1 MVSNTVVWEWRKQ
14 AHNINN
20 TVYLFEPI
28 LYVSKV
34 RWKLESRTKLM
45 VCEIVVLSVVLK
57 LGYVV
62 LVFINNNCTSMSSS
76 NN

>member
-1 MVSNTVVWEWRKQ
+1 MVSNTVIWEWRKQ

-20 TVYLFEPI
+20 TVYLCEPTLNI
-28 LYVSKV
+28 NKV

-57 LGYVV
+57 LGYIV
-62 LVFINNNCTSMSSS
+62 LVL
-76 NN
+76 